1 MNTETFPTRVDAW
14 IVLAA
19 AGGFAAAL
27 AGGFAALE
35 TNPAEAPFALGFLG
49 FLVLLTFLVGFPC
62 RYTLTADHL
71 LIQFGVVR
79 QRIPYADITD
89 VAPSHSLWA
98 APAMSLR
105 RVEISYRGR
114 FQLVSPRERERFIDE
129 LRARVARARTG
140 A

>member
-1 MNTETFPTRVDAW
+1 MNEQTFPTRVDAW

-27 AGGFAALE
+27 LGGFTALESNPDEALFAFGFAA
-35 TNPAEAPFALGFLG
+35 
-49 FLVLLTFLVGFPC
+49 FLVALTFLVGIPC
-62 RYTLTADHL
+62 RYTLADDHL
-71 LIQFGVVR
+71 LIQFGIVR

-89 VAPSHSLWA
+89 VAPSRALWA

-105 RVEISYRGR
+105 RVKVSHGRR
-114 FQLVSPRERERFIDE
+114 FQLVSPRERERFVDE
-129 LRARVARARTG
+129 LRARVERARAG

>member
-1 MNTETFPTRVDAW
+1 MNSETFPTRVDAW
-14 IVLAA
+14 LILAA
-19 AGGFAAAL
+19 AGGIVAAL
-27 AGGFAALE
+27 ASGFAATK
-35 TNPAEAPFALGFLG
+35 TNPDEAWFAFGFAG
-49 FLVLLTFLVGFPC
+49 FLVLLTFLVGVPC
-62 RYTLTADHL
+62 RYTLADDHL

-89 VAPSHSLWA
+89 VAPSRALWA

-105 RVEISYRGR
+105 RVKVSFRGR

-129 LRARVARARTG
+129 LRARVGRARTG

>member
-14 IVLAA
+14 IALAA
-19 AGGFAAAL
+19 AGGLAAAL

-35 TNPAEAPFALGFLG
+35 TNPQEAWFSFGLAG

-62 RYTLTADHL
+62 RYTLTDDHL
-71 LIQFGVVR
+71 LIQFGVVH

-89 VAPSHSLWA
+89 VAPSRALWA

-105 RVEISYRGR
+105 RVKVRYGGR
-114 FQLVSPRERERFIDE
+114 FQLVSPKERERFIAE
-129 LRARVARARTG
+129 LLARVEQSRGG